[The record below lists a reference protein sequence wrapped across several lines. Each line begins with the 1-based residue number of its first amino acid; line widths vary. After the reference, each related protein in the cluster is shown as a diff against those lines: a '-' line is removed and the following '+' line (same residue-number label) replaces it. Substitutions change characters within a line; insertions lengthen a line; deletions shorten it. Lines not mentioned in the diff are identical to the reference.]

1 MYQNVSVTP
10 FFLFGVGIFLHK
22 CYAFFCNF
30 LFVAEKL
37 DRFVTHLIKITLQNL
52 WVLSNNNYVQ
62 PNYIREQPIYKLGNL
77 NISRRDMN
85 G

>member
-10 FFLFGVGIFLHK
+10 FFFVWGGN
-22 CYAFFCNF
+22 FFINVMHSSAIF

-37 DRFVTHLIKITLQNL
+37 DRFVTHIIKITLQNL